1 VFGVGM
7 GFLMQIT
14 SLIVQNSVPQKD
26 MGVASSSRAFFQQIG
41 GSIGVSL
48 FGVVFINKLNSVM
61 APAAHGHTFGSES
74 LDPQAFAGMNP
85 VERALA
91 FVGISHGLDAVFWW
105 AIPVTLAVFVLALCV
120 KEIPLRG
127 RIEPAADSGK
137 PAAELVH

>member
-1 VFGVGM
+1 M
-7 GFLMQIT
+7 
-14 SLIVQNSVPQKD
+14 QNSVPQKD

-41 GSIGVSL
+41 GSMGVSL

-61 APAAHGHTFGSES
+61 APAAHGHTFGAES
-74 LDPQAFAGMNP
+74 LDPQSFAGMNP
-85 VERALA
+85 AERALA

-105 AIPVTLAVFVLALCV
+105 AIPVTLAVFILALCV

-127 RIEPAADSGK
+127 RVEPAAESGK